1 VTNTKSSDEI
11 DRIARSFHEAYER
24 LAPEHGYATRRES
37 AVPWDQ
43 VPENNKKLMRAVVA
57 EIIPA
62 EVVALRAELA
72 EAHETRELA
81 IQNGAHNVDVLHQ
94 QLVRERAARE
104 AAERERDE
112 YREAAQ
118 NWEQS
123 ALVAAEKRWA
133 AEREREAWRDWI
145 DKPHKD
151 DRWRAILPLL
161 PPEYQ
166 GIDNPVE
173 RLIER
178 AEAAEAREKHL
189 GTLLQRVAD
198 SKCLCGGEWHWTG
211 VQTRCTGCDRV
222 KGYGTAPRDAEV
234 IRAAL
239 GSAAAADTTEDT
251 A

>member
-94 QLVRERAARE
+94 QLVYEREE
-104 AAERERDE
+104 KWRERD
-112 YREAAQ
+112 AA
-118 NWEQS
+118 N
-123 ALVAAEKRWA
+123 AMM
-133 AEREREAWRDWI
+133 
-145 DKPHKD
+145 
-151 DRWRAILPLL
+151 
-161 PPEYQ
+161 
-166 GIDNPVE
+166 
-173 RLIER
+173 ER
-178 AEAAEAREKHL
+178 AEAAEAREQQL
-189 GTLLQRVAD
+189 RVDRHEAWEALEDILMCEGDSFTEVAERARRGLARKWAALASGQPAD
-198 SKCLCGGEWHWTG
+198 SQEG
-211 VQTRCTGCDRV
+211 
-222 KGYGTAPRDAEV
+222 A
-234 IRAAL
+234 
-239 GSAAAADTTEDT
+239 
-251 A
+251 